1 MTYGGDVSP
10 VQCWD
15 ALRSGNNAV
24 LVDVRTMAEWAYVG
38 APHLAEGMNPMIG
51 QEWQVFPQMQVD
63 QNFVPQLQEKI
74 SKLGLPETTNI
85 YFLCRSGVRSLAA
98 AKAMTAA
105 GYPNTFNVTGG
116 FEGDVD
122 ANGHRGNRNGWKFAG
137 LPWQQR

>member
-1 MTYGGDVSP
+1 MSYGGDASP
-10 VQCWD
+10 KQCWD
-15 ALRSGNNAV
+15 ALGESRSAV
-24 LVDVRTMAEWAYVG
+24 LIDVRTRAEWAYVG
-38 APHLAEGMNPMIG
+38 LPALSAEMSPLIV

-63 QNFVPQLQEKI
+63 PAFVPTLAQ
-74 SKLGLPETTNI
+74 KLADVGFDNSVGL

-98 AKAMTAA
+98 ARAMTAA

-122 ANGHRGNRNGWKFAG
+122 EEGHRGMKNGWKATG